1 MPDEPNNV
9 KSNAGHLTYVSDS
22 DDSHPNSLFSTAG
35 VAYTMNSREPD
46 AADAADADG
55 SRRLVVNPTS
65 GEGDHVE
72 RVREM
77 AAARGF
83 SVSLTEEP
91 GHAVDIAREAV
102 AGGADVVAACG
113 GDGTLH
119 EVVQGVAA
127 ADGLGRVTVGIV
139 PVGTQNFLAGHLG
152 IDDVEAGFEVLDSG
166 RMRSIDVGFAD
177 DEPFVLSAIA
187 GLPADASAA
196 ASSEMKSRLGPLS
209 FVVTGVQEAVSFD
222 GVTVD
227 IDAFEHG
234 EKADWSGE
242 AEAVLVGN
250 LRQFAGEG
258 GQADAEDGLLDVTV
272 VEEMPAHDMV
282 EEAIAHRLLGRE
294 ETDHVF
300 NLRASQVE
308 VESLDGDP
316 LTFSLDGEIR
326 EFDEVS
332 MYARPRTLDVAV
344 GEDYDTDA
352 GPSTE

>member
-1 MPDEPNNV
+1 M
-9 KSNAGHLTYVSDS
+9 T
-22 DDSHPNSLFSTAG
+22 
-35 VAYTMNSREPD
+35 SRETD
-46 AADAADADG
+46 AADASPRG
-55 SRRLVVNPTS
+55 SQRRLVVNPTS
-65 GEGDHVE
+65 GAGDHVE
-72 RVREM
+72 RVREI
-77 AAARGF
+77 ATARDF
-83 SVSLTEEP
+83 AVSVTEGP

-102 AGGADVVAACG
+102 EGGADVVVACG

-127 ADGLGRVTVGIV
+127 ADGLDRVTVGIV
-139 PVGTQNFLAGHLG
+139 PVGTQNFFAGYLG
-152 IDDVEAGFEVLDSG
+152 VDDVEEGFEVLDSG
-166 RMRSIDVGFAD
+166 EVRSFDVGFAD

-209 FVVTGVQEAVSFD
+209 FVVTGVEEAAAFD

-234 EKADWSGE
+234 DETDWVGE

-250 LRQFAGEG
+250 ARRFAGEG

-282 EEAIAHRLLGRE
+282 EEAIEHRLFGRD

-300 NLRASQVE
+300 NLRASQIE
-308 VESLDGDP
+308 VESLDDDP

-326 EFDEVS
+326 ELDEVS

-344 GEDYDTDA
+344 GEGYDPDP
-352 GPSTE
+352 GTER